1 MFFHFFQKEPV
12 KRNIG
17 FEDMLYILKRRE
29 QYILINTLPI
39 NQQQCLIKQ
48 TLSMESE
55 VSTLNDLLERQ
66 LFQTKIAIYGVHHC
80 DPTVEKKQKQLL
92 ELGFTNVYVYRG
104 GLFEWLLLQDIYG
117 RSEFP
122 TTSNTLDILLY
133 RPKKM
138 LDTPLLK

>member
-1 MFFHFFQKEPV
+1 
-12 KRNIG
+12 
-17 FEDMLYILKRRE
+17 
-29 QYILINTLPI
+29 
-39 NQQQCLIKQ
+39 
-48 TLSMESE
+48 MESE
-55 VSTLNDLLERQ
+55 VSTLNDLLEKQ

-80 DPTVEKKQKQLL
+80 DATVEKKQKQLL
-92 ELGFTNVYVYRG
+92 ELGFTHVYVYRG

-122 TTSNTLDILLY
+122 TTSNTLDILQY

>member
-1 MFFHFFQKEPV
+1 MFYHFFQKEPV
-12 KRNIG
+12 NRSIG
-17 FEDMLYILKRRE
+17 FEDMLYILKQRE
-29 QYILINTLPI
+29 QYILINTLPV

-48 TLSMESE
+48 TLSMENE
-55 VSTLNDLLERQ
+55 ETTLNNLIDRSLY
-66 LFQTKIAIYGVHHC
+66 QTKIAVYGTHHC
-80 DPTVEKKQKQLL
+80 DPTVEKKHKQLL
-92 ELGFTNVYVYRG
+92 ELGFTHVYVYRG

-122 TTSNTLDILLY
+122 TTSNTLDILQY

>member
-1 MFFHFFQKEPV
+1 MFYHFFQKEPV
-12 KRNIG
+12 NRSIG
-17 FEDMLYILKRRE
+17 FEDMLYILKQRE

-48 TLSMESE
+48 TLSMENE
-55 VSTLNDLLERQ
+55 ETTLNNLIDHRLY
-66 LFQTKIAIYGVHHC
+66 QTKIAVYGMHHC
-80 DPTVEKKQKQLL
+80 DPTVEKKHKQLL
-92 ELGFTNVYVYRG
+92 ELGFTHVYVYRG

-122 TTSNTLDILLY
+122 TTSSTLDILQY